1 MCFNQT
7 FSSEVDKRILGGEI
21 RPDAIFHCYNIN
33 DVQQE
38 YFIGVNYISSE
49 DIYTVSFAK
58 NIENFLFYGAEALV
72 ELKEDGN
79 FKYSI
84 YESDS
89 NFKGIIL
96 TKIGSKRLRAIK
108 EHWVSIQIV
117 AIKSVEEIDIPEK
130 SKKVFTSK
138 TIKRLLTDISDIK
151 NNSSELI
158 SPTNKNPKKH
168 LEKLKE
174 KHLLL
179 KKIYDKI
186 VEITNEEV
194 EGVSGASFYRN
205 FERCTEVG
213 NKNNENYFY
222 N

>member
-1 MCFNQT
+1 
-7 FSSEVDKRILGGEI
+7 
-21 RPDAIFHCYNIN
+21 
-33 DVQQE
+33 
-38 YFIGVNYISSE
+38 
-49 DIYTVSFAK
+49 
-58 NIENFLFYGAEALV
+58 YGAEALV

-89 NFKGIIL
+89 DFKGIIL